1 MGAVIMSN
9 QEVLVK
15 TLKGMLDIIILKM
28 LNDKPMHG
36 YAFISIIRKRFGVYF
51 GPSTI
56 YPLLAGL
63 AREGYV
69 VCEWKTVGEYGRPIK
84 VYTITERGRR
94 FLEERE
100 RGLMIVVQPLISVRQ
115 Q

>member
-1 MGAVIMSN
+1 MTN
-9 QEVLVK
+9 QEVLAK
-15 TLKGMLDIIILKM
+15 MLKGMLDIIILKM

-56 YPLLAGL
+56 YPLLTNL
-63 AREGYV
+63 AYKGYV
-69 VCEWKTVGEYGRPIK
+69 ISEWKNVGKDGRPIK

-94 FLEERE
+94 FLEESE
-100 RGLMIVVQPLISVRQ
+100 KGLIIVVQPMIPVRQ